1 MQRVLIVGHGSIGQ
15 RHLRIIRESLPDAT
29 IMVFRHQPTTHIP
42 EMANLVTS
50 SMDDVRSFA
59 PEAAIVANPAPF
71 HLEIAKALAEIGCHL
86 LIEKPISGKSERVE
100 DLLETVRAAGVICQV
115 GYNLRYLSSLS
126 RFRDLINEGLIGRP
140 LSVRC
145 EIGQY
150 LPNWRPDTDYRSGV
164 SARRDLG
171 GGVLLELSHEID
183 YLRWIFG
190 DVEWVRSWVGNV
202 GNLDIDVEDT
212 AHLILGLKSKE
223 PNKPLIANLNLDF
236 IRHDTTRVCT
246 VIGADGSL
254 RWNGLTGVIDIYKS
268 GGDGWDE
275 YVVMPHQRDDSYR
288 AQWEHFL
295 TSIAERKVPLVDGR
309 AGLAVLK
316 IIKAAKA
323 SAHNNGAQETLSVNN
338 SADVC
343 SI

>member
-1 MQRVLIVGHGSIGQ
+1 MQRVLIVGYGSIGQ
-15 RHLRIIRESLPDAT
+15 RHLRIVRESLPDST
-29 IMVFRHQPTTHIP
+29 IMVFRHQPTTDIP
-42 EMANLVTS
+42 EMANFVTS
-50 SMDDVRSFA
+50 SIDDVLSFA

-71 HLEIAKALAEIGCHL
+71 HLDIAKALAEMGCHL
-86 LIEKPISGKSERVE
+86 LIEKPISNKSDRVK
-100 DLLETVRAAGVICQV
+100 DLLETVRVTGVICQV
-115 GYNLRYLSSLS
+115 GYNLRYLPSLS
-126 RFRDLINEGLIGRP
+126 RFHDLINEGLVGQP

-150 LPNWRPDTDYRSGV
+150 LPNWRPDTDYRTGV
-164 SARRDLG
+164 SARSDLG

-190 DVEWVRSWVGNV
+190 DIEWVSGWVGNV
-202 GNLDIDVEDT
+202 GDLDIDVEDT
-212 AHLILGLKSKE
+212 AHLVLGFQSEEL
-223 PNKPLIANLNLDF
+223 NKPVIANLNIDF
-236 IRHDTTRVCT
+236 IRHDTTRICT

-268 GGDGWDE
+268 GGNSWDE

-295 TSIAERKVPLVDGR
+295 TSIAESEVPLVDGR

-316 IIKAAKA
+316 IVEAAKA

-338 SADVC
+338 SAHV
-343 SI
+343 

>member
-1 MQRVLIVGHGSIGQ
+1 MQRVLIVGYGSIGQ
-15 RHLRIIRESLPDAT
+15 RHLRIVRESLPDAT
-29 IMVFRHQPTTHIP
+29 IMVFRHQPTTDIP

-71 HLEIAKALAEIGCHL
+71 HLEIAKALAETGCHL
-86 LIEKPISGKSERVE
+86 LIEKPISDKSDCVA
-100 DLLETVRAAGVICQV
+100 DFLEAIRAAGVICQV
-115 GYNLRYLSSLS
+115 GYNLRYLPSLS
-126 RFRDLINEGLIGRP
+126 RFRDLINEGLVGRP

-150 LPNWRPDTDYRSGV
+150 LPNWRPDTNYRTGV
-164 SARRDLG
+164 SARSDLG

-202 GNLDIDVEDT
+202 GDLDIDVEDT
-212 AHLILGLKSKE
+212 AHLVLGFQSEELNQ
-223 PNKPLIANLNLDF
+223 PVIANLNLDF
-236 IRHDTTRVCT
+236 IRHDTTRICT

-254 RWNGLTGVIDIYKS
+254 RWNGLIGMIDIYKS
-268 GGDGWDE
+268 GGNRWE
-275 YVVMPHQRDDSYR
+275 EFVVMPHQRGDSYR
-288 AQWEHFL
+288 AQWGHFL
-295 TSIAERKVPLVDGR
+295 TSIAESKVPLVDGR

-316 IIKAAKA
+316 IVEAAKA
-323 SAHNNGAQETLSVNN
+323 SEQNNGVQERLSVNN
-338 SADVC
+338 SAYV
-343 SI
+343 